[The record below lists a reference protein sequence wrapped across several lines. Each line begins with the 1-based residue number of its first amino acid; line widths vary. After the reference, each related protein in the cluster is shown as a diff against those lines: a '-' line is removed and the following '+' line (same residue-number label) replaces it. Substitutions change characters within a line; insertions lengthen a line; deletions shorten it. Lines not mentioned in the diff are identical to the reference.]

1 MIRKVLK
8 GAALVLYTLM
18 WAAVIAVLWT
28 FMNVFIL
35 DTHAAADDVIIEI
48 HTEPFAGAL
57 DITEPCPA
65 ELTEATAAASA
76 PEAAEDN
83 AAVYAGIS
91 MSDEECA
98 LLRSILALEA
108 DYDTEGYDGQKA
120 VIEVVFNRVLSPDWP
135 DTVKDVIYQ
144 KGQFATV
151 KYLKH
156 PYNLPGEHEDD
167 AISAVLRETDTVLP
181 STDYVYFDTKGI
193 NGRKHVRINHH
204 VFGR

>member
-8 GAALVLYTLM
+8 GAALVLYTLI
-18 WAAVIAVLWT
+18 WAAIIAVLWT

-35 DTHAAADDVIIEI
+35 DTHAAADDVIMEI
-48 HTEPFAGAL
+48 YTEPFAGAVE
-57 DITEPCPA
+57 ITEPCPVESTETTA
-65 ELTEATAAASA
+65 EA
-76 PEAAEDN
+76 PEATEKAETI
-83 AAVYAGIS
+83 YGGIS
-91 MSDEECA
+91 ISEDEYA

-108 DYDTEGYDGQKA
+108 DYDTEGHDGQKA

-167 AISAVLRETDTVLP
+167 AISAVLRETKTVLP